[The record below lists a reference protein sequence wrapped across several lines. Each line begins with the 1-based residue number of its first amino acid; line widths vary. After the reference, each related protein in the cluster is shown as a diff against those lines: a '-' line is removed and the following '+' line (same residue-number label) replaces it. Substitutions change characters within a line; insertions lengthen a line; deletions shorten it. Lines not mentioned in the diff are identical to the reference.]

1 MVANRPILILAFLF
15 TCILSKLETSPRN
28 VNKKRK
34 CKIETRLFKRQ
45 YRKIDLTKSEK
56 AWTRCF
62 CVLHYRVRV
71 GVFSGILRV
80 DPFKYFE
87 GSFRFAAF
95 EEKFR
100 ALRECKQPQAQHYRG
115 QSAQRYE
122 EIPWF
127 KVEHVRDVHE
137 VHRYDQPC
145 YHWINEEK
153 EWRLNYK
160 AN

>member
-1 MVANRPILILAFLF
+1 MILVVANGRNPKNFKFSRQRDILMLSFLF
-15 TCILSKLETSPRN
+15 NCILSKFKTSARN
-28 VNKKRK
+28 VNKKCK
-34 CKIETRLFKRQ
+34 CKIETRLFVLKRE
-45 YRKIDLTKSEK
+45 YRKINLTKSEK
-56 AWTRCF
+56 IWTWCF

-71 GVFSGILRV
+71 GVFPSVLRV

-122 EIPWF
+122 EIP
-127 KVEHVRDVHE
+127 
-137 VHRYDQPC
+137 
-145 YHWINEEK
+145 
-153 EWRLNYK
+153 
-160 AN
+160 